1 MRRHAASAR
10 CAALFAMVALVAGCA
25 TTGEV
30 KSPPAAAAAPKA
42 GAASGPLAPLAWLAG
57 CWTGSVNERDFRE
70 MWLPPAGGTLIGAG
84 RQVSR
89 GEIQDYEFLRIEA
102 RGSDVVFTQFSGDRK
117 EVSFRLASTTTDEDD
132 TIFTFANTA
141 SGFPARLLYTR
152 GSKGWLYE
160 TIEGSLNGAERR
172 VIYPFRRVDCQTDAL
187 ITE

>member
-1 MRRHAASAR
+1 MRRHATSAR
-10 CAALFAMVALVAGCA
+10 RAALFAIVAVVAGCA

-30 KSPPAAAAAPKA
+30 KTPPGAQAPEA

-57 CWTGSVNERDFRE
+57 CWKGSVNERDFRE

-89 GEIQDYEFLRIEA
+89 GEVQDYEFLRIEA

-117 EVSFRLASTTTDEDD
+117 EVSFRLAGTTTDEDD

-141 SGFPARLLYTR
+141 SGFPARLLYRR

-160 TIEGSLNGAERR
+160 TIEGTLNGAERR